1 MRLLALVIALVALL
15 GLMVYTNPSLD
26 DFGNYVRQYV
36 IQEAQQKGTDPL
48 RQLLESIMGGLA
60 GSLLKSQAVRTDYLF
75 FSLYEVRLG
84 EERLRALGIFRNFL
98 LLEKPDLKRYQTGE
112 VTANGRFY
120 T

>member
-1 MRLLALVIALVALL
+1 MKLLALVIALVALL

-26 DFGNYVRQYV
+26 DFGNYARQYV
-36 IQEAQQKGTDPL
+36 MQEGKQKGTDPL
-48 RQLLESIMGGLA
+48 NQLLDSIMGGLA
-60 GSLLKSQAVRTDYLF
+60 GSLLKSQAVRTDYVF
-75 FSLYEVRLG
+75 FSLYEIRLG

-98 LLEKPDLKRYQTGE
+98 LLDKPDLKRYQTGE